1 MAGNLSPNAPS
12 IKHFTLLGGARLEGP
27 ATMQESVR
35 SRRGVVAAPHM
46 AAAEAGR
53 EVLKEGGNAIEAAVA
68 AAAAIAVA
76 YPHMNNIGGDGF
88 WLIREPSGK
97 VRQIEAC
104 GPAGARAT
112 RELYRALGHERIP
125 ERGALAALTVP
136 GAVGGWMLA
145 LDAAKAH
152 GGKMP
157 VVRLLEPAI
166 LLARAGYPVSKSLA
180 WRFTT
185 ERGASIDAP
194 GFAETFLPGGKPA
207 KYGERLSAGRLPD
220 TFEQLARAGLE
231 DFYKGDIGRE
241 IAADL
246 ERIGSPIV
254 RQDLEQFQAVRRE
267 PLSMRLKSGTLFNTQ
282 PPTPGLVALVI
293 LGICERL
300 GTVRAESFE
309 HVHAIVEASKRAFRL
324 RDTVLT
330 AYERLKHDP
339 ASFLTPEALDR
350 EANAVSMSRAAP
362 WPRPAGEGDTI
373 WLGAADSNGLSVSY
387 IQSLYF
393 EFGSGCVLPRTGI
406 VMQNRGCA
414 FSLEANAANPLE
426 PGRKPPHT
434 LSAAM
439 ADLRDGRQLAY
450 GTMGGEGQPQTQ
462 AAFFTRYVDHKV
474 PLAEALDRPRWILG
488 KTWGTSITNLRL
500 ESRFPEETIE
510 GLRRVGHDLQ
520 VLPESYLETMGHA
533 GAVVRH
539 PDGTLEGAHDPR
551 SDGGAAGA

>member
-1 MAGNLSPNAPS
+1 
-12 IKHFTLLGGARLEGP
+12 
-27 ATMQESVR
+27 MQESVR
-35 SRRGVVAAPHM
+35 SHRGVVAAPHM
-46 AAAEAGR
+46 AAAEAGC
-53 EVLKEGGNAIEAAVA
+53 EILKEGGNAIEAAVA
-68 AAAAIAVA
+68 AAATIAVA

-112 RELYRALGHERIP
+112 RAFYREHGLEQIP

-145 LDAAKAH
+145 LEAAKAH
-152 GGKMP
+152 RGKIP
-157 VVRLLEPAI
+157 VRRLLEPAT

-185 ERGASIDAP
+185 ERGAAIEAP
-194 GFAETFLPGGKPA
+194 GFAETFLPDGKAPTE
-207 KYGERLSAGRLPD
+207 GETLSAGRLAD
-220 TFEQLARAGLE
+220 TFEQLARTGLD
-231 DFYKGDIGRE
+231 DFYRGDIGRE
-241 IAADL
+241 MAADL
-246 ERIGSPIV
+246 ERLGSPIV
-254 RQDLEQFQAVRRE
+254 RADLERFEAVRRE
-267 PLSMRLKSGTLFNTQ
+267 PLAMKLKSGTLYNTQ

-300 GTVRAESFE
+300 GAVKAESFE
-309 HVHAIVEASKRAFRL
+309 HVHMIVEASKRAFRL
-324 RDTVLT
+324 RDSVLT
-330 AYERLKHDP
+330 DFDRLKHDP

-350 EANAVSMSRAAP
+350 EAKAVSMTRAAP

-373 WLGAADSNGLSVSY
+373 WLGAADSSGLSVSY
-387 IQSLYF
+387 IQSLYY
-393 EFGSGCVLPRTGI
+393 EFGSACVLERTGI
-406 VMQNRGCA
+406 IMQNRGCA
-414 FSLEANAANPLE
+414 FSLDPNAANPLK

-434 LSAAM
+434 LSAAF
-439 ADLRDGRQLAY
+439 AELRDGRRVSY

-488 KTWGTSITNLRL
+488 KTWGTNITNLRL
-500 ESRFPEETIE
+500 ESCFPDETIE
-510 GLRRVGHDLQ
+510 GLRRAGHDLQ
-520 VLPESYLETMGHA
+520 VLPGSHIETMGHA
-533 GAVVRH
+533 GAVVQH